1 MWGPLGQLMSFN
13 VISVDFKDNHFEF
26 RVNQELTKSHMDF
39 SVSSLD
45 SSSRKKHGFRNRKL
59 VCIFLDAE

>member
-13 VISVDFKDNHFEF
+13 VISVDFKDSHFVF
-26 RVNQELTKSHMDF
+26 RVNQELTKSHTDF

-45 SSSRKKHGFRNRKL
+45 SSSRKTW
-59 VCIFLDAE
+59 I